1 MEHGERRE
9 QTPPAG
15 DPSIELVGVG
25 RRRWGGGVAKDSA
38 LFDAVKPSMLYMI
51 SSSPWWS
58 MMIITILKPSSSWT
72 SWSSPSLN
80 LVRCYQ
86 AQHALIDR
94 RFAYFTLWLL
104 FLLWVCRLCCVCYS
118 CFVLCAHTWVL
129 WIYRC
134 ECLRLRFMCS
144 LFFPQSQYYD
154 NFENGTV
161 VQIRASLDLPVTS
174 LAMICYLG
182 WSLGK
187 AGGET

>member
-1 MEHGERRE
+1 M
-9 QTPPAG
+9 
-15 DPSIELVGVG
+15 
-25 RRRWGGGVAKDSA
+25 
-38 LFDAVKPSMLYMI
+38 
-51 SSSPWWS
+51 
-58 MMIITILKPSSSWT
+58 
-72 SWSSPSLN
+72 
-80 LVRCYQ
+80 RCYQ

-104 FLLWVCRLCCVCYS
+104 FLLWVCKLCCVCNS

-134 ECLRLRFMCS
+134 VRSRLRFMCS

-154 NFENGTV
+154 KFENATAEQV
-161 VQIRASLDLPVTS
+161 RASLNLPVTS

-187 AGGET
+187 TGGGHIKEESCLDRKLFSGNGIVLAIIFGFAFGIFWATLCGLFGGWVDR